1 MKVWKDADE
10 VIKASE
16 VPAEL
21 EVYKW
26 LMEAKPKHEREVV
39 IHGYANSEAK
49 EVLRGVRDMSRREK
63 VL

>member
-16 VPAEL
+16 VPTEL
-21 EVYKW
+21 EFYKR
-26 LMEAKPKHEREVV
+26 LMEAIPKHEREVA

-49 EVLRGVRDMSRREK
+49 EVL
-63 VL
+63 